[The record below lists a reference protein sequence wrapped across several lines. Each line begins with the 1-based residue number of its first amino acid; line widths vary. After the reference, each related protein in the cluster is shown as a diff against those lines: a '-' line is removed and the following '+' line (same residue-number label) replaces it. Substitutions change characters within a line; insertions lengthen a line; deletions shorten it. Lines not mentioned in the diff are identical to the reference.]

1 MPQSDTVREMRH
13 GVRQRRGHT
22 QPEREHPSR
31 EVLGKMAMA
40 RGDVFVSY
48 CMKSDQ
54 GAAYDL
60 VSHVEAHGIECWIAP
75 RDVQGGT
82 DWAEEIVAA
91 ISVCKVMVLIF
102 SPSANSSRDVRREV
116 MLATQRGAR
125 ILPVR
130 IADVEPV
137 ASLEYFLAGHQ
148 WLDAF
153 PPPMEPHYVK
163 LYSCLNSLLATPTN
177 PSLPHVDPVA
187 PPADLRH
194 DPGQLHSHLGIEP
207 ANLRRLES
215 ALAVYI
221 GPFAQIAVS
230 RATASASSVDALLQ
244 ALGGQIDSETDR
256 RKFISACQWLRSA
269 D

>member
-1 MPQSDTVREMRH
+1 MLQSDTAREMRH
-13 GVRQRRGHT
+13 AVRQRRDHGE
-22 QPEREHPSR
+22 PEREHPTHR
-31 EVLGKMAMA
+31 ALGITAMA

-48 CMKSDQ
+48 CTKSDQ

-75 RDVQGGT
+75 RNVRGGT
-82 DWAEEIVAA
+82 EWAAEIVDA
-91 ISVCKVMVLIF
+91 ITACKVMVLIF

-125 ILPVR
+125 ILPFR
-130 IADVEPV
+130 IADIVPV

-153 PPPMEPHYVK
+153 PPPMEPHYER
-163 LYSCLNSLLATPTN
+163 LCSCLSALLATPVG
-177 PSLPHVDPVA
+177 PAQPPGDPRG
-187 PPADLRH
+187 PPADPR
-194 DPGQLHSHLGIEP
+194 PGPVHSRLGIEP

-215 ALAVYI
+215 SLAVYI
-221 GPFAQIAVS
+221 GPFAQIAVH
-230 RATASASSVDALLQ
+230 RAAASAPSVDALLQ

-256 RKFISACQWLRSA
+256 RKFMSACQWLRPL